1 MTNGQLA
8 LEESGGPTVSVLI
21 PTYQEEAAIDRCL
34 DAIAAQTYPAIVEI
48 LVIDGR
54 STDATRALAAA
65 HTGVRVLDNPDRIQS
80 AALNTGIEAARGEVL
95 VRVDGHCVIADDYV
109 ARCVAA
115 LEATGAAM
123 VGGAMTPVAAGAAQ
137 EGIAA
142 AMGSR
147 VGAGPARFHTGGDPG
162 WVDTVYLGAYR
173 REVVRAAGGYA
184 ADLDIN
190 EDAELAHRMGSHG
203 GVWFD
208 PTIRSTYTPRSSL
221 GAVARQFYRYGR
233 GRARTAVR
241 HPDSVK
247 PRQLVAPAL
256 IVGLASPARR
266 WVGGAYVVGIAAAV
280 VAERQRLTDARA
292 LLTFGAALP
301 AMHLSWGAGYLLGM
315 PAALRDRR

>member
-95 VRVDGHCVIADDYV
+95 VRADGHCVIADDYV

-147 VGAGPARFHTGGDPG
+147 VGAGPARFHTGATRGGSTPCTSG
-162 WVDTVYLGAYR
+162 PTAARSCGPLVATPPISTSTRMPSWPTAWGPTAVCGSTR
-173 REVVRAAGGYA
+173 RSARPTPRAARSVPWRGSSTATDG
-184 ADLDIN
+184 
-190 EDAELAHRMGSHG
+190 AEPA
-203 GVWFD
+203 
-208 PTIRSTYTPRSSL
+208 PRS
-221 GAVARQFYRYGR
+221 ATPIR
-233 GRARTAVR
+233 
-241 HPDSVK
+241 
-247 PRQLVAPAL
+247 
-256 IVGLASPARR
+256 
-266 WVGGAYVVGIAAAV
+266 
-280 VAERQRLTDARA
+280 
-292 LLTFGAALP
+292 
-301 AMHLSWGAGYLLGM
+301 
-315 PAALRDRR
+315 